1 MRVFIFLSHREYDGT
16 ILLLAFV
23 VTVSCMHAQR
33 MLTLEECRNL
43 AIQNNKELQISG
55 EKIKMAD
62 NEKKAAFTKYFPQLS
77 ANGAYMWNQK
87 DINLL
92 DMGAL
97 SSSLSSSLGGL
108 AQLPMIQHL
117 MSGVNDMQHLD
128 VQNIWVGNVS
138 LVQPVF
144 MGGKIVNY
152 NQITKFAKQLAESMN
167 NLQLQDLIYKTDE
180 TYWQV
185 ISLVNKKKLADAYVD
200 LLRKMDSD
208 VTAMIYEGVATE
220 ADGLSVKVK
229 LNEAE
234 MAQTKVENGLAL
246 TRMLLAQIC
255 GLSLEEDLSL
265 ADEKLDNF
273 PVETTQASADLN
285 EAFMNRNEL
294 RSLDLA
300 TKIYKRKE
308 RIALAE
314 MLPNVAL
321 AANYFV
327 TNPNVFN
334 GFKNDFAGMFN
345 VGVMV
350 KVPLSGWWEGTYRR
364 NSAKAETR
372 IKTLEW
378 QDAREK
384 IELQVNQ
391 SVYKV
396 NEAGKKLIASSRNM
410 ENAEEN
416 LRRANFG
423 FEEGVIPALNLME
436 AQTAWVSARSSLI
449 DAQIEVKLTEVYLS
463 KALGKLSANE

>member
-1 MRVFIFLSHREYDGT
+1 MKRT

-87 DINLL
+87 DIN
-92 DMGAL
+92 MGAL

>member
-1 MRVFIFLSHREYDGT
+1 MKRT
-16 ILLLAFV
+16 ILLLTFV

-180 TYWQV
+180 IYWQV

>member
-1 MRVFIFLSHREYDGT
+1 MKRT

-220 ADGLSVKVK
+220 ADDLSVKVK

-273 PVETTQASADLN
+273 PVETTQASVDLN